1 MQMNTFVELAPL
13 AAALAPAIVLATIN
27 AWLFLTGEEG
37 TLLLP
42 TSRRYP
48 EIRLPAANLAPPAAT
63 EFQVQESEEPVL
75 RKAA

>member
-1 MQMNTFVELAPL
+1 MNTFVEIVPL

-27 AWLFLTGEEG
+27 VWLFLTGEEG

-42 TSRRYP
+42 TRRPYP
-48 EIRLPAANLAPPAAT
+48 EVRLPAVDVAPPAAT
-63 EFQVQESEEPVL
+63 EAQLQESDAPIL